1 MKMNEPKRRKMIMM
15 CLEVLGKVG
24 TAGCS
29 SAAGFW
35 RVPVLSMWCVLAC
48 QTFVSA
54 AEPVPY
60 GADLQV
66 TYKEVAGRALQLF
79 VYKPKEWKA
88 SDTRP
93 AFVYIHGGGWV
104 GGNASGGLF
113 WAQILRERGM
123 LVLGVQYR
131 FAEKGK
137 QIDPGCCIEDAKS
150 AMRYIRGHA
159 AELGIDPDRI
169 AAMGSSAGGH
179 LAASCA
185 LLSTFD
191 SPADDF
197 KVSCKP
203 NALILLQPVLDNGP
217 EGYGRGS
224 TVIQAR
230 YKAYSPAHNI
240 VPGVPPCII
249 FAGDKDTSAS
259 LSLIQ
264 KFTAG
269 MKAAGNS
276 CDLHVYPGIH
286 GFVNELPAREDIY
299 KKSVEFLE
307 KLSWLPA
314 KTN

>member
-1 MKMNEPKRRKMIMM
+1 ME
-15 CLEVLGKVG
+15 L
-24 TAGCS
+24 
-29 SAAGFW
+29 
-35 RVPVLSMWCVLAC
+35 
-48 QTFVSA
+48 
-54 AEPVPY
+54 
-60 GADLQV
+60 
-66 TYKEVAGRALQLF
+66 TYKEVGDRKLKLF
-79 VYKPKEWKA
+79 VYKPNEWK
-88 SDTRP
+88 SVDKRP

-104 GGNASGGLF
+104 GGNASGGVF

-137 QIDPGCCIEDAKS
+137 RIDPGCCIEDAKS

-159 AELGIDPDRI
+159 AELGLDPNRI

-191 SPADDF
+191 SPADDL

-217 EGYGRGS
+217 QGYGRGS
-224 TVIQAR
+224 AVIQAQ

-249 FAGDKDTSAS
+249 FAGDKDASAS

-264 KFTAG
+264 KFTVG
-269 MKAAGNS
+269 MKAAGNL

-286 GFVNELPAREDIY
+286 GFVNEPPAREDIY

-307 KLSWLPA
+307 KLSWLPV
-314 KTN
+314 KMN